1 MRILDDDLNNGM
13 EIYCDIFI
21 FIFIL
26 FLVIIFNV
34 YLISRGIGTADQCSC

>member
-1 MRILDDDLNNGM
+1 MRIMDDDMDNGM